1 MLMAAAT
8 VGDLHEAV
16 RTSQLLDPVQLAEFA
31 RLQRRHA
38 DARALG
44 REVVQRGW
52 LTAYQINQLLQGRGT
67 ELVLGPYLILD
78 KLGEGGTGQVYKAR
92 HRQSNRITALKL
104 LRKDVQSDPDTVRR
118 FTRELEV
125 ARQVEHPNLIH
136 TYEAGPIGNTLV
148 LAMEFVAGTNLD
160 QLVKEAGPLPV
171 NLACEYVR
179 QAACGLAHAH
189 ERGLVHRDIKPG
201 NLMVNDKSAEGSGG
215 QRTAQTTLRSP
226 LAAQQVKILD
236 LGLARLLEPSR
247 NSPTRGLTMLTGD
260 AVMMGTPDYMSPEQA
275 LDLHGADIRSDIY
288 SLGCTAFYLLTGQP
302 PYPGGSLAHKLM
314 KHQQAEIPSLRQLRP
329 EVPAAVEAT
338 VRRML
343 AKRPLDRFQTPG
355 EVAQALAAVPQLGA
369 RRPGTMLQA
378 GTGRRR
384 RWLLAAVPLGLLL
397 LLLILVGVWLST
409 GGETANSAR
418 QIVQQGPNT
427 AELTSPPTAP
437 TTIPL
442 PRPGSAQNRAT
453 TRNTITQS
461 MIANGRTHVRDA
473 LIDSALPTQRFGSVP
488 QNNQVKQTN
497 ESSVFLVAFDVGK
510 IKAPPGA
517 NLEKAHFSFL
527 VWDPHDKARTKV
539 GIHVVKTPWDEASV
553 TWNQASEGKAWQ
565 NGKQFAPALDAPKLL
580 GYVQV
585 HPDTTRDIA
594 EPPTSYNFE
603 ITEQL
608 RSWMEGTEPNY
619 GLALVPV
626 ADRAVDD
633 GHQSRFQ
640 VFASEHARSQYT
652 PRLTMMFKSGR

>member
-1 MLMAAAT
+1 MAAAT
-8 VGDLHEAV
+8 VGDLHEAI
-16 RTSQLLDPVQLAEFA
+16 RTSQLLDPAQLAELA
-31 RLQRRHA
+31 RLQHRHA
-38 DARALG
+38 EVRALG

-52 LTAYQINQLLQGRGT
+52 LTTYQINQLLQGRGA

-92 HRQSNRITALKL
+92 HRQSNRITALKV
-104 LRKDVQSDPDTVRR
+104 LRKDVQSDADTVRR

-148 LAMEFVAGTNLD
+148 LAMEYVAGTNLD

-171 NLACEYVR
+171 NLACEYIR

-201 NLMVNDKSAEGSGG
+201 NLMVSDKTADAAGG
-215 QRTAQTTLRSP
+215 IRTAQTTLRSP

-247 NSPTRGLTMLTGD
+247 NSPTKGLTMLTGD
-260 AVMMGTPDYMSPEQA
+260 SVMMGTPDYMSPEQA

-338 VRRML
+338 VQKML
-343 AKRPLDRFQTPG
+343 AKRPLDRFQTPA
-355 EVAQALAAVPQLGA
+355 EVAQALAAVPQTGN
-369 RRPGTMLQA
+369 RRAGTMLRSS
-378 GTGRRR
+378 TGRRR
-384 RWLLAAVPLGLLL
+384 RLLLAAVPLGLLL
-397 LLLILVGVWLST
+397 LMLLGAWLWL
-409 GGETANSAR
+409 GGEARDAAR
-418 QIVQQGPNT
+418 QIVQAGSTTTEQASVPN
-427 AELTSPPTAP
+427 ALS
-437 TTIPL
+437 L
-442 PRPGSAQNRAT
+442 PRPGSAPGRT
-453 TRNTITQS
+453 TIRNTITQS
-461 MIANGRTHVRDA
+461 MIAQGRTHVRDA

-488 QNNQVKQTN
+488 KNNQVKRTN
-497 ESSVFLVAFDVGK
+497 EATVFLVAFDLGK
-510 IKAPPGA
+510 INGPPGSQ
-517 NLEKAHFSFL
+517 LEKAHFTFH

-539 GIHVVKTPWDEASV
+539 GIHVVKTPWDEATV
-553 TWNQASEGKAWQ
+553 TWNQAGDGKAWR
-565 NGKQFAPALDAPKLL
+565 NGKQFAPALDAAKLL

-585 HPDTTRDIA
+585 QPDTTRDIA
-594 EPPTSYNFE
+594 EPPTAYNFD

-619 GLALVPV
+619 GLALIPV

-633 GHQSRFQ
+633 GLQSRFQ
-640 VFASEHARSQYT
+640 IYASEDPRSQCG
-652 PRLTMMFKSGR
+652 PRLTMIFKAAGR